1 MEELTEQEIRCQ
13 NLFKIYNE
21 SESTIKSNAMV
32 NRAYIEKVSNDTI
45 NEKVNAQMASIRT
58 EIYNINPK
66 FKEGSKNYENTK
78 KLVTETL
85 TNYEK
90 ALVELS
96 QFYDGKIEQL
106 ILRRVELE
114 SSLIASILNEEYL
127 TQKIIKKSNQKEN
140 DTLKKSIAE
149 NIKSVFEKF
158 KSKKENKSELDPK
171 MINNMLDQQD
181 VAMDLEQKLINRVEE
196 TKKDKNS
203 NKEYIENIEK
213 EILMIDNEISKINE
227 RKQISIY
234 DAMEIGNKEIT
245 ISIRKPKMLK
255 KITRFFISRFNTAKV
270 VETSIIKPL
279 NLRIENFRNNE
290 LLSMK

>member
-96 QFYDGKIEQL
+96 KFYDGKIEQL

-181 VAMDLEQKLINRVEE
+181 VAMDLEQKLTNRVEE

-245 ISIRKPKMLK
+245 VSIRKPKMLK